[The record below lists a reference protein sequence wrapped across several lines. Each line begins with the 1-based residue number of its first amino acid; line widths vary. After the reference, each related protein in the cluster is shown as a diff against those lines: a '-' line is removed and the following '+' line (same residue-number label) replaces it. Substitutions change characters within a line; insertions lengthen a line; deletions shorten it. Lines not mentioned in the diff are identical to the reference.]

1 MTVSFAKCLLRTL
14 NDRKAN
20 KFTRMQWTQREETG
34 SKTEVKLY
42 CMNQSA
48 RRFKAGGCNHRQS
61 PAGRGVPIES
71 IKAGEPS

>member
-1 MTVSFAKCLLRTL
+1 MTVSFAKCLVRTL

-42 CMNQSA
+42 GMNQSA
-48 RRFKAGGCNHRQS
+48 RRF
-61 PAGRGVPIES
+61 
-71 IKAGEPS
+71 